1 MRRGCTL
8 QTQADTLYIQ
18 PLLLQALK
26 PQRQQLPHFGR
37 CSMALHQHAPFALI
51 DLPVSQMRPQWRGH
65 QLGNSLRA
73 LLRQPC
79 LLHQL
84 AEHRR
89 FFSGLFQRTGW
100 WRRCMPTIMR
110 EPGKFAWNLL
120 SPRNPSSLLINTVIA
135 YLVNN
140 CCLHPLT
147 HLPYW

>member
-73 LLRQPC
+73 LLRQQC

-89 FFSGLFQRTGW
+89 FFSGLFQRNRMVATLHAN
-100 WRRCMPTIMR
+100 RYARARQICL
-110 EPGKFAWNLL
+110 EPAL
-120 SPRNPSSLLINTVIA
+120 PS
-135 YLVNN
+135 
-140 CCLHPLT
+140 
-147 HLPYW
+147 